1 MEKDW
6 KWKILQLL
14 IYSEPLEM
22 VKRDEEGGCN
32 YEYMQ
37 EL

>member
-22 VKRDEEGGCN
+22 VDEEGGCN
-32 YEYMQ
+32 Y
-37 EL
+37 